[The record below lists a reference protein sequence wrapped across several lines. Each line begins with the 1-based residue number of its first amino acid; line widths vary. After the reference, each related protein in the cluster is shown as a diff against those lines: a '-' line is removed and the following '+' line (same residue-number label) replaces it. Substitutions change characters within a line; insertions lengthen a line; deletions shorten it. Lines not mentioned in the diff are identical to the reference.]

1 MAIIGKLLKNRRAG
15 DHNLAWELENLRGGA
30 SFELTSPDFG
40 HETTLDP
47 RHASKRIGGQDLSP
61 ALAWSTPP
69 EGTAQL
75 LLVVED
81 PDAPMGLPFV
91 HALALLD
98 PALTALPRGG
108 LTATNPAPGVEL
120 LRSGWGS
127 GYTGPAPVKSHGPH
141 RYAFQLF
148 ALTEPLTTVNGKS
161 PAGAKPRDV
170 MSAAVSHARART
182 DGFYERP

>member
-30 SFELTSPDFG
+30 SFELTSPDFE

-47 RHASKRIGGQDLSP
+47 RHVSKRIGGQDLSP
-61 ALAWSTPP
+61 ALAWSAPP
-69 EGTAQL
+69 KGTAQL

-91 HALALLD
+91 HALALMD

-108 LTATNPAPGVEL
+108 LTAANPAPGVEL

-127 GYTGPAPVKSHGPH
+127 GYTGPAPIKSHGPH

-148 ALTEPLTTVNGKS
+148 ALSEPLTTVKGKS
-161 PAGAKPRDV
+161 PAAAKPRDV